1 MFALPGIVALIFTI
15 YVRPQEIHP
24 ELQRLPLLYL
34 FFAVAIFGLLV
45 DLRLRVNK
53 FSATPQL
60 PYAILLFVWSAVA
73 TALNAPDAVL
83 RTALEFA
90 VPVTLYVV
98 IAHSVHTF
106 RAFQWVTGS
115 ILALTILLGV
125 VGAQQGVA
133 PWGCVRV
140 DPERTGD
147 ITIGEPDG
155 RPCRPLEDLD
165 CYLRGEPEPGADYI
179 CEHVG
184 MLGTTSVAG
193 RARYRGVLQDPNEL
207 ALALGIG
214 LPLAFAFAGRR
225 KNGWRA
231 LMAAGTF
238 ALVAVAVYFT
248 QSRGGQL
255 VIAGVLGVYALHRWR
270 WKAAAVMAMVA
281 PVALVALLGG
291 GSDGGR
297 VDAAASTEERYEA
310 WATGIQMFRDSP
322 LFGVGHGQFVEHHYL
337 TAHNSYILAIAE
349 LGLVGI
355 FLWGAVLYLTVKIP
369 LVALLRYNAREEA
382 RVARVWALGL
392 LAALGGLLVGI
403 FFLSFAWHLIF
414 WAYVG
419 LSGAFYSAVRTH
431 DPTFSVRMTL
441 RDWAIV
447 AASSGTLV
455 GLLFTYLRFRGY

>member
-24 ELQRLPLLYL
+24 DLQRLPLLYL
-34 FFAVAIFGLLV
+34 FFAVAIFGLAV

-60 PYAILLFVWSAVA
+60 PFVVLLFVWSLIA

-83 RTALEFA
+83 RTGLEFA

-98 IAHSVHTF
+98 MAHSVHTF
-106 RAFQWVTGS
+106 RAFQVVTATV
-115 ILALTILLGV
+115 LALTIFLAA
-125 VGAQQGVA
+125 VGAHQGVA

-214 LPLAFAFAGRR
+214 LPLVFAFAGRR
-225 KNGWRA
+225 RSGARA
-231 LMAAGTF
+231 LLAAGTF

-270 WKAAAVMAMVA
+270 WKAAAVMLLVA
-281 PVALVALLGG
+281 PVALAVLLGG
-291 GSDGGR
+291 SESGR

-337 TAHNSYILAIAE
+337 TAHNSYVLALAE
-349 LGLVGI
+349 LGLVGM
-355 FLWGAVLYLTVKIP
+355 FLWGAILLLTVKIP
-369 LVALLRYNAREEA
+369 LVALIRYQGREEA

-392 LAALGGLLVGI
+392 VAAFGGLLVGI

-431 DPTFSVRMTL
+431 DPDFSVRMTL
-441 RDWAIV
+441 RDWVIL
-447 AASSGTLV
+447 AAGSGTLV
-455 GLLFTYLRFRGY
+455 VLLFTYLRFRGY

>member
-15 YVRPQEIHP
+15 YMRPQEIHP
-24 ELQRLPLLYL
+24 DLQRLPLLYM
-34 FFAVAIFGLLV
+34 FFALAIFGLAV

-60 PYAILLFVWSAVA
+60 PYAILLFLWSAVA
-73 TALNAPDAVL
+73 TGLNAPDAVL
-83 RTALEFA
+83 RTQLEFA

-98 IAHSVHTF
+98 MAHSVHTF
-106 RAFQWVTGS
+106 RALQIVTGTV
-115 ILALTILLGV
+115 LALTIMLGAV
-125 VGAQQGVA
+125 AAQQGVA

-140 DPERTGD
+140 DPQRTGD

-155 RPCRPLEDLD
+155 RSCRPLEDLD

-184 MLGTTSVAG
+184 LLGTTSVAG
-193 RARYRGVLQDPNEL
+193 RVRYRGVLQDPNEL

-225 KNGWRA
+225 RTGARV
-231 LMAAGTF
+231 LMAIATF
-238 ALVAVAVYFT
+238 LLVAIAVHFT

-255 VIAGVLGVYALHRWR
+255 VIAAVIGVYALYRWR
-270 WKAAAVMAMVA
+270 WKAAIVVAVLSPIVLFLAM
-281 PVALVALLGG
+281 GG
-291 GSDGGR
+291 GDGGR

-322 LFGVGHGQFVEHHYL
+322 LFGVGNGQFVRHHYL
-337 TAHNSYILAIAE
+337 TAHNSYVLALAE
-349 LGLVGI
+349 LGLVGM

-369 LVALLRYNAREEA
+369 LVALIRYHGREEA
-382 RVARVWALGL
+382 AVARAWALGL
-392 LAALGGLLVGI
+392 LSALGGLLVGI
-403 FFLSFAWHLIF
+403 FFLSFSWHLVF

-431 DPTFSVRMTL
+431 DPDFSVKMTL
-441 RDWAIV
+441 RDWALLAVI
-447 AASSGTLV
+447 AGTLV
-455 GLLFTYLRFRGY
+455 FVLFTYLRLRGY